1 MNWKE
6 FIGGVVAAALL
17 LLFALWTTDFEI
29 GSNSGF
35 VIANVII
42 CLISILW
49 RIILN
54 PFVSNNNISL
64 KQLKSYIFGIVLLYI
79 IIIIK
84 QIIYT
89 LS

>member
-1 MNWKE
+1 M
-6 FIGGVVAAALL
+6 IGGVVATALL
-17 LLFALWTTDFEI
+17 VLFTLWTTDFEI

-35 VIANVII
+35 IIANVII
-42 CLISILW
+42 CLMSILW

-79 IIIIK
+79 IIITK
-84 QIIYT
+84 QIICT